1 MEEYN
6 INTKIDEITP
16 PVIKGGS
23 IMRFIKALA
32 NILFNTINDWRIFS
46 VNTRRALSYNCQIP
60 QIQRLLNDYFDNDLR
75 RIKVYDGT
83 ERIPLIVYRN
93 NENRGII
100 VPFVILH
107 HVSDY
112 IVNPFVID
120 VSNVSLSDEQI
131 NQIEKLINTYKL
143 CGKQYVIKTNN
154 NG

>member
-46 VNTRRALSYNCQIP
+46 VNTRRSLSYNCQIP
-60 QIQRLLNDYFDNDLR
+60 QIQRLLNDYFDNNLR

-83 ERIPLIVYRN
+83 KRTPLIVYRN
-93 NENRGII
+93 NENVGLI
-100 VPFVILH
+100 VPFVILYH
-107 HVSDY
+107 ASDY

-131 NQIEKLINTYKL
+131 NQMEKLINTYKL
-143 CGKQYVIKTNN
+143 CGKQYVIKTNSN
-154 NG
+154 E